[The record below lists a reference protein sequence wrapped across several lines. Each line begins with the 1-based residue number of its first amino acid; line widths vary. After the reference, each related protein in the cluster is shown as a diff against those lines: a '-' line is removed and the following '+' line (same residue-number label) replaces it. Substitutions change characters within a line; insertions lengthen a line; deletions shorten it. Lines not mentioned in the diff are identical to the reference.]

1 MITWNRCKKSFHPN
15 FHISHVGTKDL
26 PTDMT
31 LEEISEK
38 NISFSK
44 HLKLE
49 NNEVICLGIAQRGD
63 SCKVKAE
70 ALKKLLC
77 TKYNMHFIFRSNIN
91 VKWYLN
97 RSNLR
102 LNRHDM
108 PTSVR
113 NSKKRLRKFDSVW
126 LQNKHLF
133 TTGHGSFSSESSES
147 YSRIIVT
154 FWIFANKEFKILWI
168 I

>member
-1 MITWNRCKKSFHPN
+1 
-15 FHISHVGTKDL
+15 
-26 PTDMT
+26 MT

-77 TKYNMHFIFRSNIN
+77 TKYNMHFIFRGNIN
-91 VKWYLN
+91 VK
-97 RSNLR
+97 
-102 LNRHDM
+102 
-108 PTSVR
+108 
-113 NSKKRLRKFDSVW
+113 
-126 LQNKHLF
+126 
-133 TTGHGSFSSESSES
+133 
-147 YSRIIVT
+147 
-154 FWIFANKEFKILWI
+154 
-168 I
+168 

>member
-1 MITWNRCKKSFHPN
+1 MGDRIIKKTNRYLLAIFIDHKNIVRPIKPFVNTETDCNHTYYDYMKPMQKNFHPN
-15 FHISHVGTKDL
+15 FHISHVGTEDL

-49 NNEVICLGIAQRGD
+49 NNEVVGLGIVQGGD
-63 SCKVKAE
+63 SYKVKAE

-91 VKWYLN
+91 VK
-97 RSNLR
+97 
-102 LNRHDM
+102 
-108 PTSVR
+108 
-113 NSKKRLRKFDSVW
+113 
-126 LQNKHLF
+126 
-133 TTGHGSFSSESSES
+133 
-147 YSRIIVT
+147 
-154 FWIFANKEFKILWI
+154 
-168 I
+168 